1 MSFAFAFGFYTFV
14 ACVFETVPASIP
26 VSRSAPVVPKRRQ
39 WLSWMDFFFF
49 FVSFYFYFS
58 EFGSFT
64 CAEFW
69 HLRSKTIDFRI
80 CGYGHHATQLFIATY
95 IRVVVVSFE
104 HVLGA
109 SHLVWRRVV
118 LVAVYY
124 NTNKISFYFYFIHFR
139 LLCAQVFFVSSKS

>member
-1 MSFAFAFGFYTFV
+1 MHLAFTLSLL
-14 ACVFETVPASIP
+14 ACLKQYQPVYQSAAVPQWCLNG
-26 VSRSAPVVPKRRQ
+26 VSGSAGRI
-39 WLSWMDFFFF
+39 FFFF
-49 FVSFYFYFS
+49 FVSLHFYFS

-109 SHLVWRRVV
+109 SHLVGRRVV